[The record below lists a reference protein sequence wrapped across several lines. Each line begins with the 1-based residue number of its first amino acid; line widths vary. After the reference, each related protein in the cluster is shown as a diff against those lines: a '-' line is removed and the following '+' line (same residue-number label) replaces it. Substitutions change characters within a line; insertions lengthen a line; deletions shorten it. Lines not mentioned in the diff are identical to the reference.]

1 MCRQDFLTCKDC
13 TPAWHPG
20 QPPGRAGPPRLASGR
35 PTGQPAQTIW
45 RLLIFYPLF
54 HHKFIECLLLTCWAV
69 SPWVSTIPIISCCR
83 LGLAI
88 ASYRSKNNHKVLNNK
103 DILKVTSI
111 TSDAFSI
118 QQILYLVICDKWW
131 MALLNAHAGQGWAS
145 KILIAVATPIPYPQ
159 SIPWWDFLPWWN
171 SHPWMGFPSMMEF
184 PSIPSMLSLLNY
196 FLLPSLASTA
206 CVKTMVRAADAMVWL
221 KVQLFLVVQAP
232 QLHRFQCVCYPS
244 EGGTLR
250 KCTRQL
256 HFSPGNCVEK

>member
-1 MCRQDFLTCKDC
+1 MIHLAIAKVVSVLAASYLSSLLRLLQWNESVLAAMCRPDFLTCKDC

-145 KILIAVATPIPYPQ
+145 KILIAVATPKPYPQ
-159 SIPWWDFLPWWN
+159 SIPLWDFGLSTVHGPGLPD
-171 SHPWMGFPSMMEF
+171 SQDS
-184 PSIPSMLSLLNY
+184 
-196 FLLPSLASTA
+196 
-206 CVKTMVRAADAMVWL
+206 
-221 KVQLFLVVQAP
+221 Q
-232 QLHRFQCVCYPS
+232 YP
-244 EGGTLR
+244 
-250 KCTRQL
+250 K
-256 HFSPGNCVEK
+256 F